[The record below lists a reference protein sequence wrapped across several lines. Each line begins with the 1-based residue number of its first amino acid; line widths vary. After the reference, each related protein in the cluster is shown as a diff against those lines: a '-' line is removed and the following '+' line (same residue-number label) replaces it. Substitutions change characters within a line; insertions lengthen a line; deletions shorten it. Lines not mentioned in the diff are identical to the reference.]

1 MLLNCNFWVVILL
14 RRLWEIPFV
23 RNLIA
28 NAVIVIRSNR
38 NFIRRIHT
46 AIAIGSALVLSSSL
60 SWSQDSTVSKTQDRL
75 KKWVETRQLTSE
87 EAANWLQEKDSLQQS
102 IDLFKSESTKLKGEI
117 KDVQDQESNYAQEF
131 SDLEKENES
140 LKTTIQTI
148 ANSIGAAEKRVVELK
163 SRLPQP
169 LLEKL
174 EPFLNRIPEDPSK
187 TKLSASERAQ
197 TIVGILSEVDKF
209 QSSITVV
216 GELRKNQSGS
226 EIQVQTLYL
235 GLSQAYFVNQQ
246 GDFAGTGVPSVSGW
260 DWKIEPALA
269 GKIKK
274 LIGMYENTVPAEFLS
289 IPFQASR

>member
-38 NFIRRIHT
+38 IFIRRIQS
-46 AIAIGSALVLSSSL
+46 AIAIGSAMVLGASL

-246 GDFAGTGVPSVSGW
+246 GDFAGTGVPSASGW
-260 DWKIEPALA
+260 DWKIDPVLA

-274 LIGMYENTVPAEFLS
+274 LIGIYENTVPAEFLS

>member
-1 MLLNCNFWVVILL
+1 M
-14 RRLWEIPFV
+14 WEIPPV

-28 NAVIVIRSNR
+28 NAVIVIRSKR
-38 NFIRRIHT
+38 IFIRRIQS
-46 AIAIGSALVLSSSL
+46 AIAIGTAMVLGSSL
-60 SWSQDSTVSKTQDRL
+60 SWSQDSTVSQTQDHL

-87 EAANWLQEKDSLQQS
+87 EAATWMQEKDSLQQS
-102 IDLFKSESTKLKGEI
+102 IDLFKSESDKLKGEI
-117 KDVQDQESNYAQEF
+117 KEVQDQESNYAQEF
-131 SDLEKENES
+131 SDLEKENEA

-197 TIVGILSEVDKF
+197 TVVGILSEVDKF

-260 DWKIEPALA
+260 DWKIDPALA

-274 LIGMYENTVPAEFLS
+274 LIGIYENTVPAEFLS

>member
-28 NAVIVIRSNR
+28 NAVIVIRSKR
-38 NFIRRIHT
+38 IFIRRIQN
-46 AIAIGSALVLSSSL
+46 AIGLAMVLGSSL

-87 EAANWLQEKDSLQQS
+87 EAANWLQEKESLQQS
-102 IDLFKSESTKLKGEI
+102 IDLFKSESDKLKGEI
-117 KDVQDQESNYAQEF
+117 KEVQDQESNYAQEF

-148 ANSIGAAEKRVVELK
+148 ATSIGAAEKRVVELK

-260 DWKIEPALA
+260 DWKIESALA

-274 LIGMYENTVPAEFLS
+274 LIGIYENTVPAEFLS